1 MPWPARR
8 LLQSLLLLLALSP
21 TAGQAGGFTIPDF
34 GGRRVGMMAVVAYP
48 DDVTAIFHN
57 PAGLVLQDGTTFQ
70 FYAAAAFSEL
80 ALRLYDSEGSL
91 HPDHE
96 ISPDISMGAI
106 PFLGAAT
113 DLGTDRF
120 RLALG
125 VYAPNAFGAA
135 LPEDEPTRYH
145 ATKVLF
151 VGSRATLSAAYR
163 FSPEFSIGAG
173 VSLVHVYLM
182 ANRFLNLS
190 VLADPDQRFLPPE
203 ETAAGDGRLDLDGQG
218 FSYAWDFG
226 LLFEP
231 TSTLRIGGSFASG
244 SSPTLRGDV
253 RLKQPDGSTEHATQS
268 TPMSIPFT
276 LRAGMNWA
284 FAPDFEVGADVR
296 YWHYQVY
303 QELRSTL
310 SDPIAGMDEFVDP
323 KNYGNS
329 WNWCIG
335 MLYRI
340 LPGVELMTGYQQD
353 FTPIPKQT
361 FTLDNPSRDQR
372 GITGGVRWQV
382 VPNHRIGLYGLH
394 NWINAVDVQESVS
407 IPPSNTKGHGST
419 SEIGFEYIWQAL

>member
-1 MPWPARR
+1 MPCPTRR
-8 LLQSLLLLLALSP
+8 LAFLLLLLALWPGS
-21 TAGQAGGFTIPDF
+21 AVAGGFTIPDF
-34 GGRRVGMMAVVAYP
+34 GGRRVGMMATVAYP

-57 PAGLVLQDGTTFQ
+57 PAGLVLLDGTVFQ
-70 FYAAAAFSEL
+70 FYGAAAFSDL
-80 ALRLYDSEGSL
+80 GIRLYDSEGTL

-106 PFLGAAT
+106 PFLGAST
-113 DLGTDRF
+113 DFGNERL
-120 RLALG
+120 RLAFG

-151 VGSRATLSAAYR
+151 VGSRATLSAAWR

-173 VSLVHVYLM
+173 VSLVHVFLM
-182 ANRFLNLS
+182 ANRFLNVS
-190 VLADPDQRFLPPE
+190 VLANPDRRFLPPDQ
-203 ETAAGDGRLDLDGQG
+203 TAAGDGRLELDGQG

-231 TSTLRIGGSFASG
+231 SSTLRIGASFASG
-244 SSPTLRGDV
+244 SSPVLTGDV
-253 RLKQPDGSTEHATQS
+253 VLKQPDGTTERATQR

-276 LRAGMNWA
+276 LRAGVNWA
-284 FAPDFEVGADVR
+284 FAPAFEVGVDVR

-310 SDPIAGMDEFVDP
+310 SNTIAGMDEFVDP

-329 WNWCIG
+329 WNWCTG
-335 MLYRI
+335 LLYRI
-340 LPGVELMTGYQQD
+340 HPDVELMTGYQQD

-372 GITGGVRWQV
+372 GITGGIRWRV
-382 VPNHRIGLYGLH
+382 ASNHRIGLYGLH
-394 NWINAVDVQESVS
+394 NWLNTVDVQESIS

-419 SEIGFEYIWQAL
+419 SELGFEYIWQVL